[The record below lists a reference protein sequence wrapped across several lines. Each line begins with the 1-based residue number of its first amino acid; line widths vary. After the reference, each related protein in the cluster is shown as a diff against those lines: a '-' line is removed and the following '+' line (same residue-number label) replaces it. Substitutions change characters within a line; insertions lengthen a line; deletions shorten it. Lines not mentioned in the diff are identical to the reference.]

1 MGRASSVYLQSTV
14 VNLLENFYAPQRG
27 QILLD
32 GTPLDA
38 IDHEY
43 LHSQIS
49 LVSQEPVLFAGIQLW
64 LAQRDCA
71 TGCLLIMPPSVD
83 LLNFTHLHCHNDEV
97 ARVCLQRASAS
108 TSCSVCRQARK

>member
-1 MGRASSVYLQSTV
+1 MLCLQSTV

-49 LVSQEPVLFAGIQLW
+49 LVSQEPVLFAGTLVHTHRKIVQL
-64 LAQRDCA
+64 LPAAQRLLCQPASHRCSRIAILPESDC
-71 TGCLLIMPPSVD
+71 
-83 LLNFTHLHCHNDEV
+83 
-97 ARVCLQRASAS
+97 VCLQRASAS